1 MFRLFCFY
9 MINLIFV
16 YLPHPGR
23 QMELPVSVEAKDRV
37 KVARRAVEKVFPL
50 LERVRVADLLQ
61 AWMSQKEG
69 SSVVKSHPSPAMI
82 NKKHENHK
90 YIIRESIFKRRI
102 DRQSQPLIVSR
113 IF

>member
-1 MFRLFCFY
+1 

-50 LERVRVADLLQ
+50 LE
-61 AWMSQKEG
+61 
-69 SSVVKSHPSPAMI
+69 
-82 NKKHENHK
+82 
-90 YIIRESIFKRRI
+90 
-102 DRQSQPLIVSR
+102 
-113 IF
+113 